1 MVHSMYEL
9 LKELV
14 YKCIRA
20 TVCILMYQHGKRAP

>member
-1 MVHSMYEL
+1 MVHIMYEL

-20 TVCILMYQHGKRAP
+20 TGYVLVYQHGKSAP